1 MVYQRWTSL
10 WFICLWCTCFRCT
23 CFWCTFHA
31 PVCDKTVY
39 DVSVSPCVSRLST
52 CSQNKQNNYCQ
63 ATSSDRSSRN
73 ELLSGV
79 CHGVRISCIGE
90 HSSRAKPFSS
100 GRVKSLTNPVEW
112 NVISRL
118 LIFLFRQELMWEMRM
133 AGGEEIYLSSG
144 IGRSGRAVMT
154 GLVNNSFFDQR
165 LKSEKM
171 GHRAFCKALR
181 DESLMQ
187 KKSCA

>member
-1 MVYQRWTSL
+1 
-10 WFICLWCTCFRCT
+10 
-23 CFWCTFHA
+23 
-31 PVCDKTVY
+31 
-39 DVSVSPCVSRLST
+39 
-52 CSQNKQNNYCQ
+52 
-63 ATSSDRSSRN
+63 
-73 ELLSGV
+73 
-79 CHGVRISCIGE
+79 
-90 HSSRAKPFSS
+90 
-100 GRVKSLTNPVEW
+100 
-112 NVISRL
+112 
-118 LIFLFRQELMWEMRM
+118 M